1 MDKYELIKSKGWLK
15 MNQSSL
21 GATHLIIFIFKQ
33 SSPLV
38 ENAIIIKKKK
48 KKKKHFPLLLTC
60 CQKYKDCLN
69 KQIKKIK
76 KNKNTTLY

>member
-21 GATHLIIFIFKQ
+21 AATHLIIFIFES

-38 ENAIIIKKKK
+38 ENVIIIKR
-48 KKKKHFPLLLTC
+48 
-60 CQKYKDCLN
+60 
-69 KQIKKIK
+69 
-76 KNKNTTLY
+76 KNKTFPSLTNLLSKI

>member
-21 GATHLIIFIFKQ
+21 AATHLIIFIFEQ
-33 SSPLV
+33 SSSLV
-38 ENAIIIKKKK
+38 ENVIIISKK

-60 CQKYKDCLN
+60 CQKYKDCRN
-69 KQIKKIK
+69 KKIK
-76 KNKNTTLY
+76 KEKKK